1 MLTEAVVSGARDRL
15 QGLKENVIIGRLIPA
30 RVEAFKEKPLALDT
44 DVQDALLPPDRLTEE
59 LGYGS
64 SHSDEDDENFEPATT
79 EDLTD
84 QLFALP
90 DSDDADDE
98 PTGSGQEEE
107 GAAPVE

>member
-1 MLTEAVVSGARDRL
+1 ML
-15 QGLKENVIIGRLIPA
+15 GLKENVIIGRLIPA
-30 RVEAFKEKPLALDT
+30 RVEAFQEKPLALDA
-44 DVQDALLPPDRLTEE
+44 DLQDAIVPPDWLTEE

-64 SHSDEDDENFEPATT
+64 RRDDDVNEFDPATT

-98 PTGSGQEEE
+98 SADVPANE
-107 GAAPVE
+107 GEADVPIL